1 MCLELYHIWE
11 PPSIIHQ
18 ALYHCYRHTTLGYT
32 ISELGWE
39 AWIFYKWAHSAIEKV
54 VNQHGFH
61 SVFEYELVAQL
72 DGWTTT
78 TMIMWDELN
87 TEMRHHPLLQAQ
99 KLHVCNIIPSL
110 PLVPGPD
117 LDLSD
122 PKGLLTSFLPSVSA
136 LPLHPFPTEPSSP
149 AYHFA
154 AAPLLQTLP

>member
-1 MCLELYHIWE
+1 MEPWNEGSPCIVTVSNSHCMGLLHYQLPPKDTLQAYWPHRPETFPMCLELYHIWE
-11 PPSIIHQ
+11 PPSIICQ

-87 TEMRHHPLLQAQ
+87 TE
-99 KLHVCNIIPSL
+99 
-110 PLVPGPD
+110 
-117 LDLSD
+117 
-122 PKGLLTSFLPSVSA
+122 
-136 LPLHPFPTEPSSP
+136 
-149 AYHFA
+149 
-154 AAPLLQTLP
+154 